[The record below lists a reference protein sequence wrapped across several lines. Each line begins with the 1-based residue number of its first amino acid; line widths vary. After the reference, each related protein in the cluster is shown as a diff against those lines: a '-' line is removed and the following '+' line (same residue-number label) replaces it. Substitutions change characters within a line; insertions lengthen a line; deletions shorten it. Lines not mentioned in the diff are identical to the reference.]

1 MLGKYCIGEV
11 VQNSVV
17 GGDELLKSSRIEYLN
32 AGNEDFYLV
41 LKQRVET
48 FFKQKKVWRKGFF
61 LPSEHLGFFVV
72 RTLLRWL

>member
-1 MLGKYCIGEV
+1 

-48 FFKQKKVWRKGFF
+48 FFKQKKVC
-61 LPSEHLGFFVV
+61 
-72 RTLLRWL
+72 

>member
-1 MLGKYCIGEV
+1 M
-11 VQNSVV
+11 QNSDV

-48 FFKQKKVWRKGFF
+48 FFKQKKVGEKASFSLMNISVF
-61 LPSEHLGFFVV
+61 L
-72 RTLLRWL
+72 